1 MIAEPQHRRHQI
13 SGPVRCDDRAPT
25 TARILAEQQQERH
38 RFDCIA
44 ATNTMRGHMA
54 EGGDDYRRWADH
66 IVLVT
71 PSLSDVSTWVEALKT
86 SQVPDMG
93 FVVVCPMHSW
103 RRRRD
108 EEDMLRLQKLPRVTS
123 TTSKEAFRG
132 RLCSRRWRPF
142 PHN

>member
-1 MIAEPQHRRHQI
+1 MMGEHGAQ
-13 SGPVRCDDRAPT
+13 GD
-25 TARILAEQQQERH
+25 
-38 RFDCIA
+38 
-44 ATNTMRGHMA
+44 
-54 EGGDDYRRWADH
+54 DDYRRWAAH

-123 TTSKEAFRG
+123 AAS
-132 RLCSRRWRPF
+132 
-142 PHN
+142 